1 MASKP
6 NTIITCPTCG
16 QRNRVHPVPR
26 GTPRCSRC
34 QTMLPWILDADSDS
48 FEQEIHAS
56 VPVII
61 DFWAPWCG
69 PCRMISPVLERLA
82 QTHAGQLKL
91 VKVNADL
98 APELAA
104 RYRVQGIPLVVLVHY
119 DGQEL
124 DRLVGAHPQLQL
136 EAWLSQYLD
145 TQARAVEQQ

>member
-1 MASKP
+1 
-6 NTIITCPTCG
+6 
-16 QRNRVHPVPR
+16 
-26 GTPRCSRC
+26 
-34 QTMLPWILDADSDS
+34 
-48 FEQEIHAS
+48 
-56 VPVII
+56 
-61 DFWAPWCG
+61 
-69 PCRMISPVLERLA
+69 MISPVLERLA

-119 DGQEL
+119 GQEL